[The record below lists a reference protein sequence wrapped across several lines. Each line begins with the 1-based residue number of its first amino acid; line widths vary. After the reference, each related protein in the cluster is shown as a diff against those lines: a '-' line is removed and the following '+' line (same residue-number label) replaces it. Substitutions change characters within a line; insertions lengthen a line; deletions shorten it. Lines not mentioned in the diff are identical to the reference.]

1 MPNIN
6 NINISEAEFTAMQ
19 EKATAFILQRAFKDN
34 KIFAKVEDIIKDKST
49 KDGLEK
55 IFKSGNNQIF
65 KFNLPVQ
72 SKTPEDTW
80 LTTFFLQQQRLLKEF
95 SNSNFTVF
103 NRDGGFM
110 NFISDLIKAK
120 FNISRKDSWN
130 PADIWLIKQ
139 VNVFREKIKKELE
152 GPSGTQTIKELNAI
166 MRNMF
171 QNREVVGI
179 SLKKIS
185 GKQAQYEEINV
196 DESFFKRIEYGSGEY
211 DFKLSKITLK
221 LNLKGDAF
229 ATQDTW
235 IFLKDSV
242 KDIAKFQ
249 LKGNTTSRLSN
260 LKFEGTEIGAAAAR
274 LGKAPLNL
282 VEKLSSMADPKLY
295 NATTKANGNYPTNSD
310 EFEKRQKEFTSMFTR
325 VIKHPEVKDIGI
337 KTEKEFVFNMLKVFA
352 TKQSHIANVKLMQ
365 LYFVDRLLMLKPE
378 IRNEYLTDLL
388 FIAQKKGDKI
398 FDFGPFGKL
407 Y

>member
-110 NFISDLIKAK
+110 GFISDLIKAK
-120 FNISRKDSWN
+120 FGISRKDSWN

-152 GPSGTQTIKELNAI
+152 GPSGTQTIKELNAM

>member
-152 GPSGTQTIKELNAI
+152 GPSGTQTIKELNAM

-282 VEKLSSMADPKLY
+282 VEKLSSMVDTKLY
-295 NATTKANGNYPTNSD
+295 NSTTKANGNYPTNSD